1 MIYVLWRKL
10 QTRNSVLPGF
20 YLLLSIG
27 FLVGGL
33 VVNPFLLLGL
43 IIALFFTYIETV
55 TQLSFRAPK
64 RRKAIL
70 DEDGWIRRIHDIG
83 GIQIYSYMTSKRD
96 ESKPTLLLVHGWT
109 SGASRMVGRAE
120 LFQKRGWNVIMIDLP
135 SHGGSSAIAKWTAEY
150 ATTTVICV
158 VNELHSSGHVN
169 PENILYFYGHSMGG
183 FIGLR
188 LSERRGELTW
198 NPTFGGW
205 ILESPM
211 TGYTEIFMETNRIL
225 KIPKVLQGIVLWRM
239 ISQFNDLN
247 ETRPKLIHLDQTNTP
262 AWGLM
267 GEPTLLVQAHNDE
280 RLGDSHFLRL
290 QRAFAESENEN
301 LLTSVIME
309 GLRHSGCAIHQERD
323 DVVNEWLNNH

>member
-1 MIYVLWRKL
+1 M
-10 QTRNSVLPGF
+10 
-20 YLLLSIG
+20 
-27 FLVGGL
+27 
-33 VVNPFLLLGL
+33 
-43 IIALFFTYIETV
+43 
-55 TQLSFRAPK
+55 
-64 RRKAIL
+64 
-70 DEDGWIRRIHDIG
+70 
-83 GIQIYSYMTSKRD
+83 
-96 ESKPTLLLVHGWT
+96 
-109 SGASRMVGRAE
+109 
-120 LFQKRGWNVIMIDLP
+120 
-135 SHGGSSAIAKWTAEY
+135 
-150 ATTTVICV
+150 
-158 VNELHSSGHVN
+158 NELHSSGHVN
-169 PENILYFYGHSMGG
+169 PENKLYFYGHSMGG

-188 LSERRGELTW
+188 LSERRRELTW

-267 GEPTLLVQAHNDE
+267 DEPTLLVQAHNDE

-290 QRAFAESENEN
+290 QRAFDESGNKN